1 MNILSSSADLTNS
14 PPNFDLLKKDGILS
28 STISNVRDIYNSSVA
43 NYSLYVGLAIVI
55 IITIMFAVVLYS
67 YIGSQLFSK
76 IKNEVYETRIPIV
89 GNKLTK
95 FVADISK
102 NANGSRRSYSFW
114 VYINDMTKYK
124 NRFQNILAVSSNPSE
139 PECYKCSPHVFLDS
153 KNNTMYIRFATIPV
167 GADGADNNLSY
178 STSDYNLH
186 MYMRQ
191 GIEIKYV
198 PLQRW
203 VHIVI
208 VSNAD
213 TFKNSLYA
221 YVDGDLVETRID
233 KDFFKISKLANNN
246 IYNDS
251 ADTVSSVCSSSTG
264 QVCNGYTKGKSSLNN
279 IDLNVSGYLY
289 IGGSDSIS
297 SKYTNGFSG
306 VVASFCSYNYELNQQ
321 DINNI
326 YKSGPINGFLAKL
339 GLGLYGLRNPV
350 YKL

>member
-153 KNNTMYIRFATIPV
+153 KNNTMYIRFANITV
-167 GADGADNNLSY
+167 GTEDAGNNQNY

-233 KDFFKISKLANNN
+233 KEFFKISKLANAT

-251 ADTVSSVCSSSTG
+251 NADSGTTMCSS
-264 QVCNGYTKGKSSLNN
+264 NTKPGCVNGKSSLYN

-321 DINNI
+321 DIYNI